1 MIGIEEIK
9 GILPHRYPFLLVDKV
24 VSVDSKNGSIICL
37 KNVTAN
43 EPHFNGHFPQEPIM
57 PGVLILE
64 AMAQAAGI
72 LSSQVK
78 GGESVNEQS
87 IYYLA
92 GADNIRFR
100 QPVVPGDQLILKAR
114 LLAHRCNVWKF
125 SCEAVVD
132 GKIVCSADITSAKK
146 DVTS

>member
-24 VSVDSKNGSIICL
+24 LSVDTENGSITCL

-57 PGVLILE
+57 PGVLIVE

-78 GGESVNEQS
+78 GGESVNAQT
-87 IYYLA
+87 IFYLA
-92 GADNIRFR
+92 GADNIRFK
-100 QPVVPGDQLILKAR
+100 QPVVPGT
-114 LLAHRCNVWKF
+114 
-125 SCEAVVD
+125 SCY
-132 GKIVCSADITSAKK
+132 
-146 DVTS
+146 